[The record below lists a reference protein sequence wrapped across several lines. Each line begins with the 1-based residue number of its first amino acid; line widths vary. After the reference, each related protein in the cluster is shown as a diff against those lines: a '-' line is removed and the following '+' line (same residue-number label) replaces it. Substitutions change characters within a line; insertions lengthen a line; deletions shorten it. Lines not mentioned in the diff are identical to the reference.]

1 MTVPK
6 ANTEALLNAAH
17 IGHAV
22 AALLDASSDSMAD
35 AAISARTLAKH
46 LANQAMLLS
55 TPSIS
60 LTEVVLGAGDTAHIH
75 GNGDVELVRS
85 GTITYIGP
93 HASDCATNN
102 RGVPE
107 LLGPCDCEAPGPSRF
122 ESLDMVCY
130 LNAAAR
136 NGQID
141 HNLRCVA
148 SGNGQA
154 EFYIHPATGDGQTI
168 QFVAKVAA

>member
-60 LTEVVLGAGDTAHIH
+60 LTEVVMCAGDTAHIH
-75 GNGDVELVRS
+75 GNGDVVLTRSDTRPVGVLCKCNQSPCACIVTSFTMPPLKPTLQSYFEDNLAKGIIDFSLRACRLPGGEVGFYLHPQLRS
-85 GTITYIGP
+85 GETAQFT
-93 HASDCATNN
+93 
-102 RGVPE
+102 V
-107 LLGPCDCEAPGPSRF
+107 
-122 ESLDMVCY
+122 
-130 LNAAAR
+130 
-136 NGQID
+136 NG
-141 HNLRCVA
+141 NVL
-148 SGNGQA
+148 S
-154 EFYIHPATGDGQTI
+154 TS
-168 QFVAKVAA
+168 VAA